1 MSSFK
6 ISFRWKNDES
16 TLKLS
21 ELTRKRESLETKVQ
35 EDESLLKGTKQTYD
49 NLMHFKKEY
58 GVPKLLD
65 VLGIPTVVPIL
76 KVKASPVNNESLL
89 RKSQVSPIRKSVSPQ
104 RQGRS

>member
-21 ELTRKRESLETKVQ
+21 ELTRKKESLETKVQ
-35 EDESLLKGTKQTYD
+35 EDESLLKGAKQTYD
-49 NLMHFKKEY
+49 NLMHFKKEC

-65 VLGIPTVVPIL
+65 VLGIPTVAPIL
-76 KVKASPVNNESLL
+76 KV
-89 RKSQVSPIRKSVSPQ
+89 
-104 RQGRS
+104 